1 VAIPSYKDVDLA
13 LLLELS
19 RRREPSRPLELYDPV
34 ARHFPKLTADDL
46 ALTRT
51 DGKTKVFLNM
61 IHWARDHLRRRGL
74 LVDEYR
80 MWSVVPAA
88 KDALIE
94 DLLQRGAPSRERTTQ
109 FLGGSEAL
117 PALLGAD
124 WARTVRAA
132 PAKSPRRSVDSS
144 AGRAVLRT
152 PDRERVPLATGES
165 PHVGDR
171 DSVRVALIERLNK
184 LEGYEFELIVARLLD
199 ALGFR
204 DTKVVGQSGDE
215 GVDLITYLNSPLIT
229 AKVAVQV
236 KRHSGNVG
244 PKDISYLRDRWSHRA
259 DRLLFITT
267 SDYTAGA
274 REVAG
279 GEAHDKAVE
288 LVNGSDLINVMIEH
302 SLGVRTRPRVTY
314 DLDEEF
320 FSGA

>member
-1 VAIPSYKDVDLA
+1 MA
-13 LLLELS
+13 LLLKLS

-51 DGKTKVFLNM
+51 DGRTKVFLNM

-80 MWSVVPAA
+80 MWSVVPAT

-94 DLLQRGAPSRERTTQ
+94 DLQKRGATSRERTTQ

-124 WARTVRAA
+124 WAGTVRTA
-132 PAKSPRRSVDSS
+132 PAKSPRRASIPTPDVPSPN
-144 AGRAVLRT
+144 
-152 PDRERVPLATGES
+152 PDRETVLRATGES
-165 PHVGDR
+165 HKAGDR
-171 DSVRVALIERLNK
+171 DTVRAAHIERLNK

-204 DTKVVGQSGDE
+204 DTQVVGRSGDE
-215 GVDLITYLNSPLIT
+215 GVDLISYLNSPLVT

-236 KRHSGNVG
+236 KRHTANVG
-244 PKDISYLRDRWSHRA
+244 PKDVSYLRDRWAHRA
-259 DRLLFITT
+259 DRLLFVTT
-267 SDYTAGA
+267 SDYTPGA
-274 REVAG
+274 REVAA
-279 GEAHDKAVE
+279 ESRDKAVE
-288 LVNGSDLINVMIEH
+288 LVNGRELVNVMIEH
-302 SLGVRTRPRVTY
+302 SLGVRTRPLVTY

-320 FSGA
+320 FSGV

>member
-1 VAIPSYKDVDLA
+1 VAIPTYKDVDLA
-13 LLLELS
+13 LLLELA

-34 ARHFPKLTADDL
+34 ARNFPKLTADDL

-51 DGKTKVFLNM
+51 DGRTKVFLNM

-94 DLLQRGAPSRERTTQ
+94 DLRLRGATSRERTIQ

-124 WARTVRAA
+124 WAGT
-132 PAKSPRRSVDSS
+132 
-144 AGRAVLRT
+144 
-152 PDRERVPLATGES
+152 
-165 PHVGDR
+165 
-171 DSVRVALIERLNK
+171 VRVAAAKPQKPTTITSRPNAQPATPAREDDLSTSSDRPRATDRDGVRATLIERLNK
-184 LEGYEFELIVARLLD
+184 LEGYEFEQIVARLLD

-204 DTKVVGQSGDE
+204 DTQVVGRSGDE

-236 KRHSGNVG
+236 KRHTGNVG
-244 PKDISYLRDRWSHRA
+244 PKDVSYLRDRWAHRA

-274 REVAG
+274 REVAT
-279 GEAHDKAVE
+279 EARDKAVE
-288 LVNGSDLINVMIEH
+288 LINGGELVDVMIEH
-302 SLGVRTRPRVTY
+302 SLGVRTRPLVTY

-320 FSGA
+320 FSGV